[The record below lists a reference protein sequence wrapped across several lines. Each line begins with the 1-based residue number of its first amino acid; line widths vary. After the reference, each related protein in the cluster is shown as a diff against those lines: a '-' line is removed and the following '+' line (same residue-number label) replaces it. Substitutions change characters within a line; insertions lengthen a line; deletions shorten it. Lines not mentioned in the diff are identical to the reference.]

1 MPAAQFLV
9 GKKTG
14 MGRASVGAHNSS
26 SQVVSGDL
34 AGSLLYSQPAAYA
47 NKQPEFI
54 TAGVVGVDETAHN
67 NSSTSASM
75 MVISGRDM
83 AFPSSKMQQQFNRNS
98 ILPKITASA
107 AGSLIQYSTASN
119 NGVAPT
125 AQGRTHHSLNPVKS
139 EGGRSSQ
146 QNRAVA
152 TGSNAS
158 QLLNH
163 SLPNASHQPPP
174 ANPSMSQNSAKGR
187 LSSQMSP
194 DERHK
199 IQELR
204 RKISEATKSHHGANS
219 PRISAAAS

>member
-9 GKKTG
+9 GKKAG

-34 AGSLLYSQPAAYA
+34 AGSLLYAQPAAYV

-54 TAGVVGVDETAHN
+54 TAGVVGGDETAHN

-119 NGVAPT
+119 NGGVPT

-146 QNRAVA
+146 QNRTGA

-163 SLPNASHQPPP
+163 SLPSAAQPPP
-174 ANPSMSQNSAKGR
+174 NPSMSQNSAKGR